1 MIAIGFKLVL
11 LLKRHRDLTPDAF
24 ADAWLALEE
33 SDPIAPP
40 GLVRRVFD
48 RPFAGKA
55 PIANASVS
63 PYDAAEESWWERKW
77 DTAEWIE
84 SHEHRDRWLPRR
96 LELLAEPPSAIG
108 GTPLLLWE
116 PDSGIPEGAVKILV
130 LPVARRGLTV
140 QEFRN
145 YWTGTHAE
153 LALGGPRTK
162 ERLVRL
168 EDTPSDSTPSIFK
181 RTQYDGIGVIAF
193 ESADALHAEF
203 ETDYYRQILAPDELR
218 FTNPDFSRALLTTE
232 VVLR

>member
-1 MIAIGFKLVL
+1 MTAIAFKLVL
-11 LLKRHRDLTPDAF
+11 LLKRRPDLTPDAF
-24 ADAWLALEE
+24 SDAWLALDG
-33 SDPIAPP
+33 SDPVAPP
-40 GLVRRVFD
+40 GLVRRVFN
-48 RPFAGKA
+48 RPFAGEA
-55 PIANASVS
+55 PIANAPVS

-84 SHEHRDRWLPRR
+84 SREHRARWLPRR

-108 GTPLLLWE
+108 GVPLLLWG
-116 PDSGIPEGAVKILV
+116 PDSGIPEGTVKILV

-153 LALGGPRTK
+153 LALGGPGTM

-168 EDTPSDSTPSIFK
+168 ENTPSDSAPSIFK
-181 RTQYDGIGVIAF
+181 RTQYDGIGTIAF

-203 ETDYYRQILAPDELR
+203 ESDYYREILAPDEPR
-218 FTNPDFSRALLTTE
+218 FTNPDFSRALLATE